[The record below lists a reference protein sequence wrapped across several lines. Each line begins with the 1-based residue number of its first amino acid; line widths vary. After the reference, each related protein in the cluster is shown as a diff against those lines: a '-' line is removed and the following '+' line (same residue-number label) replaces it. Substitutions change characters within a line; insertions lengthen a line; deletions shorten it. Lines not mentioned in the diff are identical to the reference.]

1 MFCNIFAAVKVVLE
15 RTDEI
20 VEFSEFYIRHF
31 LDTLALLNAKEG
43 KKTKESLRGKG
54 GQGCVSML
62 FNSSVQARDVTA
74 FNHQL
79 IFGITK
85 RKI

>member
-1 MFCNIFAAVKVVLE
+1 MKV
-15 RTDEI
+15 
-20 VEFSEFYIRHF
+20 
-31 LDTLALLNAKEG
+31 
-43 KKTKESLRGKG
+43 KESLRGKG

-62 FNSSVQARDVTA
+62 FNSSVKARDVTA

-85 RKI
+85 EKSEENTYRI